1 MRRIDVTRLRPI
13 HVDLAG
19 AAVCAL
25 LVLLGYLIGIRPL
38 VVRRKEMA
46 AQEAALDDRYRD
58 AAKLAG
64 TVTALKKRLAGVK
77 KELAESPVKLQ
88 PANRINERIARV
100 ADLAA
105 DCGMKIDEIQPD
117 KSFSTPRFQTVPIRV
132 VGSGNFKACVK
143 LLRTFRDAFPDTA
156 ISSFEL
162 KGNPRQPAA
171 PARFQVELLW
181 YAAADPRL
189 ARR

>member
-1 MRRIDVTRLRPI
+1 MRGIDVTKLRPI

-19 AAVCAL
+19 AAVCLL

-38 VVRRKEMA
+38 VVRQKYVA
-46 AQEAALDDRYRD
+46 DQEAILADRRRS
-58 AAKLAG
+58 AAKLVG
-64 TVTALKKRLAGVK
+64 TVTALQNRLAGVK
-77 KELAESPVKLQ
+77 KELSESPIKLR

-162 KGNPRQPAA
+162 KGNPRESAT

>member
-1 MRRIDVTRLRPI
+1 MRRIDVTKLRPI
-13 HVDLAG
+13 HIDLAG
-19 AAVCAL
+19 VAVCVL

-38 VVRRKEMA
+38 VVRQKEMA
-46 AQEAALDDRYRD
+46 AQEATLDDRYRD

-88 PANRINERIARV
+88 PVNRINERIARV

-105 DCGMKIDEIQPD
+105 ACGMKIDEIQPD
-117 KSFSTPRFQTVPIRV
+117 KSFSTPRYQTVPIRV

-143 LLRTFRDAFPDTA
+143 LLRTFHDTFPDTA

-171 PARFQVELLW
+171 PARFEVELLW

-189 ARR
+189 AGR